1 MLPTA
6 SAQPD
11 TVAMLALDLAGAPVL
26 GSVESVDTTRILVR
40 AREARVTV
48 SDLVAIGVGGGAW
61 VVALVESVSRAERS
75 SDFDVRALPVGTVV
89 TGERDSWRFRR
100 GAPNQPYIGAPAH
113 LIDGELLHVLM
124 SGLGHEVAAGDRL
137 LLGEYAGSGASAF
150 ADGNSMFQR
159 HLALLGSTGVGKSW
173 AVASLLERAARLP
186 HANIVVFDLH
196 GEYAPLARL
205 TDDAVSGIRRLRVAG
220 PNDGEGEDDVL
231 FLPYWLLRREELF
244 ALVLNEADADAPD
257 QALRLIEHLQT
268 LRGVGLIEAGRDDA
282 VRTMSVDSPIPY
294 RLGHLLQMLRRDN
307 ADKVQEPPSH
317 QLVPGRYFGRL
328 TSLISRFEARMGDPR
343 YGFIFTP
350 PEPTLRY
357 EWLGELATTLLGTG
371 PEVTGIKIIDLSEV
385 PGQILATVI
394 GVLARLLYE
403 IQFWTAPS
411 QRTPL
416 CLVCDEAHLY
426 LPDGGGP
433 NVAVRAFES
442 IAKEGRKYGVT
453 LFVVSQRPSDV
464 SRTIL
469 SQCNNFIVM
478 RMKNDHD
485 RAMIER
491 LVPETLSGVTDTLPV
506 LDVGEALVIG
516 DAVPLPTRIILNPP
530 RAKPASATQRFW
542 SDWGARAGSAGAI
555 VAGVEALRD
564 QQRRQLFGVSP

>member
-1 MLPTA
+1 
-6 SAQPD
+6 
-11 TVAMLALDLAGAPVL
+11 
-26 GSVESVDTTRILVR
+26 
-40 AREARVTV
+40 
-48 SDLVAIGVGGGAW
+48 
-61 VVALVESVSRAERS
+61 
-75 SDFDVRALPVGTVV
+75 
-89 TGERDSWRFRR
+89 
-100 GAPNQPYIGAPAH
+100 
-113 LIDGELLHVLM
+113 M
-124 SGLGHEVAAGDRL
+124 SGLGDDVAAGDRL

-150 ADGNSMFQR
+150 ADGNSLFQR

-186 HANIVVFDLH
+186 HANIVLFDLH
-196 GEYAPLARL
+196 GEYTPLARL
-205 TDDAVSGIRRLRVAG
+205 TDGAASGVRRLRIAG
-220 PNDGEGEDDVL
+220 PNDGEGDDDVL

-244 ALVLNEADADAPD
+244 TLVLNHADADAPD
-257 QALRLIEHLQT
+257 QALRLVEHLQT

-294 RLGHLLQMLRRDN
+294 RLGHLVQMLRRDN
-307 ADKVQEPPSH
+307 AEKVQEPPSH

-328 TSLISRFEARMGDPR
+328 TSLISRFEARIGDPR
-343 YGFIFTP
+343 YGFVFTP
-350 PEPTLRY
+350 PEATLRY

-371 PEVTGIKIIDLSEV
+371 PERTGVKIIDLSEV
-385 PGQILATVI
+385 PSQILQTVI

-426 LPDGGGP
+426 LPAAEEPGTAVRSSGPGAREDGP

-506 LDVGEALVIG
+506 LDVGEAIVIG
-516 DAVPLPTRIILNPP
+516 DAVPLPTRIVLAQP
-530 RAKPASATQRFW
+530 RAKPASATQPFW
-542 SDWGARAGSAGAI
+542 SDWGARAGSVEAI

-564 QQRRQLFGVSP
+564 QQRRQLFGY